1 MRPHTRMIA
10 IALSLAF
17 FVVATAQEAGPDWLT
32 PAQVRA
38 DIVLAESA
46 YARVHPGYTRYA
58 STDEMRAAWQ
68 QIVDQAEAGGG
79 LSLGDFYLAV
89 ERALVTIRCDH
100 TKAEL
105 PKALRVKR
113 EAEPVYLPFRWQL
126 IEERGIV
133 SAPGETSGLSF
144 GDEILSIDGR
154 SLATIVAAVSPYIPV
169 DGYTD
174 WSRRGGITES
184 LEFMGGAIDHFGAL
198 LWPVG
203 PVAELD
209 IRTADGE
216 RRTVAVER
224 LTFDAW
230 TALGD
235 ESGIRRNFKDAVT
248 FERIGDEGAYLRV
261 DTFVN
266 YRNPVDPDDIY
277 DPIFKAIRDE
287 GRDKLILDLRKNGGG
302 STDASQRLVAHL
314 IDRKLRIKTDMRAAT
329 LDLDGLR
336 AHLDTWDKRALNPF
350 RFAFRA
356 NRDGT
361 YSLRRFF
368 TDDLDTV
375 RPDDFAFE
383 GELIIL
389 TSSDNSS
396 GSTNLIAVL
405 NGLGRATLVGEKTG
419 GSAEGPNAGL
429 LFTLTLP
436 ESRVRTRLP
445 FFRVFNNVPGFES
458 GLGVS
463 PDIEAPLTVAAFRAG
478 RDPAMEAA
486 RKLIED
492 QVK

>member
-1 MRPHTRMIA
+1 MRLHTKMLA
-10 IALSLAF
+10 IALSAAF
-17 FVVATAQEAGPDWLT
+17 FAAATAQEKDNDWLT

-38 DIVLAESA
+38 DIKLAESA

-58 STDEMRAAWQ
+58 SKDEMRAAWQ
-68 QIVDQAEAGGG
+68 QIIDQAEAGDG

-89 ERALVTIRCDH
+89 ERALVVIRCDH

-105 PKALRVKR
+105 PRTLRIRR
-113 EAEPVYLPFRWQL
+113 EVEPVYLPFRWQL
-126 IEERGIV
+126 IEGRGIV
-133 SAPGETSGLSF
+133 SFPGETSGLSF
-144 GDEILSIDGR
+144 GDEILAIDGR
-154 SLATIVAAVSPYIPV
+154 SLSTVVAAVSPYIPV

-174 WSRRGGITES
+174 WSRRGGVSES
-184 LEFMGGAIDHFGAL
+184 LEFMGGAVDHFGAL

-203 PVAELD
+203 PMAELD
-209 IRTADGE
+209 IRTVDGE
-216 RRTVAVER
+216 RRTLAVGR

-235 ESGIRRNFKDAVT
+235 QSGTRRNFKDAVS
-248 FERIGDEGAYLRV
+248 FERIGDKSAYLSV

-266 YRNPVDPDDIY
+266 YRSPVDPDTIY
-277 DPIFKAIRDE
+277 GPIFETIREE
-287 GRDKLILDLRKNGGG
+287 GRDSLILDLRKNGGG

-314 IDRKLRIKTDMRAAT
+314 IGRKLQIKTDMRAAT
-329 LDLDGLR
+329 LDLNGLR
-336 AHLDTWDKRALNPF
+336 PHLDTWDKRALNPS

-356 NRDGT
+356 NPDGT

-375 RPDDFAFE
+375 RPDHSAFE
-383 GELIIL
+383 GELVIL
-389 TSSDNSS
+389 TSSGNSS

-419 GSAEGPNAGL
+419 GSAEGPTAGL

-436 ESRVRTRLP
+436 ESGVRARLP
-445 FFRVFNNVPGFES
+445 FFRIYNNTTAIEP
-458 GLGVS
+458 GLGVT

-478 RDPAMEAA
+478 RDPALEAA
-486 RKLIED
+486 LNLIGE
-492 QVK
+492 QAE